1 MNKRERLENWINML
15 ENSQKNRILL
25 EMIDYAID
33 SEYVCFY
40 DDDEAPVFDSTG
52 ERLDEL

>member
-1 MNKRERLENWINML
+1 MDRRERLKNFINTL
-15 ENSQKNRILL
+15 DNNQKERVLL

-40 DDDEAPVFDSTG
+40 NDDESPVFDSTG